1 MNTFG
6 KLDFKRNVDELA
18 VGRRRVDPDLLPS
31 VDLDEEVPRVR
42 CHAAEYERA
51 LSAAVDLYVLPD
63 EIVRLAVADTRD
75 RNVSRCSG
83 ELGRKRRARLP
94 GIAKLLIFGEERS
107 LGLVN
112 GAFEALFRVEAEE
125 RKSIVQY
132 PIHYSVDLDLTQG
145 DMTFVSTSTIQFG
158 AKAGESTF
166 LDLIADEVTSVTLNG
181 ESVEPGEVFADSRI
195 ALNNLRERNE
205 VVVTAVCRYST
216 TGEGLHRSVDPS
228 DGNVYLYSQFEVPD
242 ARRVYAVFD
251 QPDLKAVFKF
261 SVLAPC
267 SWIVTSN
274 MPVESTEDTGQM
286 TLDGTLGTKP
296 AEHAKRWTFAPTPTM
311 SSYLTA
317 ICAGPYAEWHT
328 TYQNE
333 DGRTIPMAQ
342 YCRQSLKDDFAKDV
356 DYLFDI
362 TKKGFAFYAKTWGVP
377 YPYAKYDQIYVPEY
391 NAGAMENIGMVTI
404 RDSYVFSSK
413 VTDAL
418 AERRVVTVLH
428 ELAHMW
434 FGDYVTMKW
443 WNDLW
448 LNESFAE
455 FTSTLATAEATEWHD
470 AWATFCSGEKSW
482 ALNQDQLSTTHPI
495 VAPINDL
502 NDTYV
507 NFDGITYAK
516 GASVLKQLVA
526 YVGRSEFFEG
536 INHYLY
542 RHAYSNATLNDLLT
556 ELEGTSGRDL
566 KTWSAQWL
574 EQAGINTIATDLHTA
589 QDGTISEL
597 TLHQFAPT
605 DHPVLR
611 EHRLAVGFYNEDEES
626 GKVVRTDRIELD
638 VDGEAT
644 TVTEAAGKPRPQF
657 LLTNDDDLTYT
668 KLRFDD
674 ESLAFATA
682 NLYRFDDALARAV
695 IWLALWD
702 MTRDGELAASD
713 FIGTTL
719 KLLSTE
725 TESTT
730 FRYALACLSTTVWH
744 YTDRTKRAAIAQHTA
759 QALLDLAKQAPAGS
773 DMQFQLISAYLTYGV
788 GGDSAFADTVRGLLS
803 GSLVLEGLE
812 LDNNFRWSLVR
823 ALSSINAIDE
833 ADIQQ
838 ELERKDTTE
847 NREFALAARA
857 ARATAEAKAWAWNEA
872 IHDEVLTNAQL
883 ESVAGGFASTPSQEL
898 AEPYVK
904 EYFDSA
910 EWIWN
915 HKTFHMAE
923 ALLEGLYPRYADP
936 ATLVELGDKWL
947 ASHADADNALRRLI
961 SANVE
966 SSHRTKMVADFNA
979 SLNDDIDE

>member
-1 MNTFG
+1 M
-6 KLDFKRNVDELA
+6 
-18 VGRRRVDPDLLPS
+18 
-31 VDLDEEVPRVR
+31 
-42 CHAAEYERA
+42 
-51 LSAAVDLYVLPD
+51 
-63 EIVRLAVADTRD
+63 
-75 RNVSRCSG
+75 
-83 ELGRKRRARLP
+83 P
-94 GIAKLLIFGEERS
+94 GANLT
-107 LGLVN
+107 
-112 GAFEALFRVEAEE
+112 RVEAQE
-125 RKSIVQY
+125 RKSVVQY
-132 PIHYSVDLDLTQG
+132 PIHYAVDLDLTQG
-145 DMTFVSTSTIQFG
+145 DKTFVSTSTVEFD
-158 AKAGESTF
+158 ATPGESTF
-166 LDLIADEVTSVTLNG
+166 LDLIADEVTKVAVNG
-181 ESVEPGEVFADSRI
+181 TELDPNEVFDDDRI
-195 ALNNLRERNE
+195 QLNDLAEHNT
-205 VVVTAVCRYST
+205 VTVTALCRYST

-251 QPDLKAVFKF
+251 QPDLKAVFDF
-261 SVLAPC
+261 TVTAPK

-274 MPVESTEDTGQM
+274 MPVASVADLDRM
-286 TLDGTLGTKP
+286 TMDGTLAGKP
-296 AEHAKRWTFAPTPTM
+296 SETTKRWTFAPTPTM

-328 TYQNE
+328 TYENE

-342 YCRQSLKDDFAKDV
+342 YCRQALKDDFAKDV

-526 YVGRSEFFEG
+526 YVGRDKFFAG

-542 RHAYSNATLNDLLT
+542 RHAYSNATLNDLLS
-556 ELEGTSGRDL
+556 ELEQTSGRDL
-566 KTWSAQWL
+566 KTWSEKWL
-574 EQAGINTIATDLHTA
+574 EQSGINTISTDVATAD
-589 QDGTISEL
+589 DGTITTL
-597 TLHQFAPT
+597 TLTQSAPEA
-605 DHPVLR
+605 HPVLR
-611 EHRLAVGFYNEDEES
+611 PHRLAVGFYNEDAAS
-626 GKVVRTDRIELD
+626 GKIVRTDRIELD
-638 VDGEAT
+638 VDGAT
-644 TVTEAAGKPRPQF
+644 TIVPAAGKAKPAF
-657 LLTNDDDLTYT
+657 ILANDDDLTYT

-674 ESLAFATA
+674 DSLAFALA
-682 NLYRFDDALARAV
+682 NLYRFDDALTRAV

-702 MTRDGELAASD
+702 MTRDAELAATD
-713 FIGTTL
+713 FIDTTL

-730 FRYALACLSTTVWH
+730 FRYALATLSTTVWH
-744 YTDRTKRAAIAQHTA
+744 YTDPAKRTLIARHVA
-759 QALLDLAKQAPAGS
+759 NALLTLAKRAPAGS
-773 DMQFQLISAYLTYGV
+773 DMQFQLASAYLSYGV
-788 GGDSAFADTVRGLLS
+788 EGDDAFADTVRGLLD

-823 ALSSINAIDE
+823 ALASVNAIKDE
-833 ADIQQ
+833 DIDA
-838 ELERKDTTE
+838 ELQRRDTTE
-847 NREFALAARA
+847 NREFAYGARA
-857 ARATAEAKAWAWNEA
+857 VRATADAKAWAWDQALHNA
-872 IHDEVLTNAQL
+872 DLTNSQL
-883 ESVAGGFASTPSQEL
+883 EEVARGFAGTPSQTL
-898 AEPYVK
+898 ADPYVD
-904 EYFDSA
+904 EYFAQA
-910 EWIWN
+910 EWIWKN
-915 HKTFHMAE
+915 KSFHMAE
-923 ALLEGLYPRYADP
+923 ALLEGLYPGYADP
-936 ATLVELGDKWL
+936 AKLVEAGNAWL
-947 ASHADADNALRRLI
+947 DEHKDADNALKRIVRG
-961 SANVE
+961 NVE
-966 SSHRTKMVADFNA
+966 ASERTRDVAAFNT
-979 SLNDDIDE
+979 SVTGTVEG

>member
-1 MNTFG
+1 M
-6 KLDFKRNVDELA
+6 
-18 VGRRRVDPDLLPS
+18 
-31 VDLDEEVPRVR
+31 
-42 CHAAEYERA
+42 
-51 LSAAVDLYVLPD
+51 
-63 EIVRLAVADTRD
+63 
-75 RNVSRCSG
+75 
-83 ELGRKRRARLP
+83 P
-94 GIAKLLIFGEERS
+94 GANLT
-107 LGLVN
+107 
-112 GAFEALFRVEAEE
+112 RVEAEE

-145 DMTFVSTSTIQFG
+145 DTTFVSTSTIQFG

-181 ESVEPGEVFADSRI
+181 ESVEPGEVFADDRI

-251 QPDLKAVFKF
+251 QPDLKAVFRF

-274 MPVESTEDTGQM
+274 MPVERTEDTDQM

-296 AEHAKRWTFAPTPTM
+296 AEYAKRWTFAPTPTM

-342 YCRQSLKDDFAKDV
+342 YCRQALKDDFAKDV

-455 FTSTLATAEATEWHD
+455 FTSTLATAEATEWKD

-788 GGDSAFADTVRGLLS
+788 EGDSAFADTVRGLLS

>member
-1 MNTFG
+1 M
-6 KLDFKRNVDELA
+6 
-18 VGRRRVDPDLLPS
+18 
-31 VDLDEEVPRVR
+31 
-42 CHAAEYERA
+42 
-51 LSAAVDLYVLPD
+51 
-63 EIVRLAVADTRD
+63 
-75 RNVSRCSG
+75 
-83 ELGRKRRARLP
+83 P
-94 GIAKLLIFGEERS
+94 GANLT
-107 LGLVN
+107 
-112 GAFEALFRVEAEE
+112 RVEAEE

-145 DMTFVSTSTIQFG
+145 DTTFVSTSTIQFG

-166 LDLIADEVTSVTLNG
+166 LALIADEVTSVTLNG

>member
-1 MNTFG
+1 M
-6 KLDFKRNVDELA
+6 
-18 VGRRRVDPDLLPS
+18 
-31 VDLDEEVPRVR
+31 
-42 CHAAEYERA
+42 
-51 LSAAVDLYVLPD
+51 
-63 EIVRLAVADTRD
+63 
-75 RNVSRCSG
+75 
-83 ELGRKRRARLP
+83 P
-94 GIAKLLIFGEERS
+94 GANLT
-107 LGLVN
+107 
-112 GAFEALFRVEAEE
+112 RVEAEE

-132 PIHYSVDLDLTQG
+132 PIQYSVDLDLTQG
-145 DMTFVSTSTIQFG
+145 DTTFVSTSTIQFG

-166 LDLIADEVTSVTLNG
+166 LDLIADEVTAVTVNG
-181 ESVEPGEVFADSRI
+181 ESVEPSEVFADSRI

-205 VVVTAVCRYST
+205 VVVTALCRYST

-251 QPDLKAVFKF
+251 QPDLKAVFTF
-261 SVLAPC
+261 SVLAPQ

-274 MPVESTEDTGQM
+274 MPVERTEDTDQM

-526 YVGRSEFFEG
+526 YVGRDKFFEG

-638 VDGEAT
+638 VAGEAT
-644 TVTEAAGKPRPQF
+644 TVTGAAGKPRPQF

-713 FIGTTL
+713 FIDTTL

-788 GGDSAFADTVRGLLS
+788 EGDSAFADTVRGLLS

>member
-1 MNTFG
+1 M
-6 KLDFKRNVDELA
+6 
-18 VGRRRVDPDLLPS
+18 
-31 VDLDEEVPRVR
+31 
-42 CHAAEYERA
+42 
-51 LSAAVDLYVLPD
+51 
-63 EIVRLAVADTRD
+63 
-75 RNVSRCSG
+75 
-83 ELGRKRRARLP
+83 P
-94 GIAKLLIFGEERS
+94 GANLT
-107 LGLVN
+107 
-112 GAFEALFRVEAEE
+112 RVEAEE

>member
-1 MNTFG
+1 M
-6 KLDFKRNVDELA
+6 
-18 VGRRRVDPDLLPS
+18 
-31 VDLDEEVPRVR
+31 
-42 CHAAEYERA
+42 
-51 LSAAVDLYVLPD
+51 
-63 EIVRLAVADTRD
+63 
-75 RNVSRCSG
+75 
-83 ELGRKRRARLP
+83 P
-94 GIAKLLIFGEERS
+94 GANLT
-107 LGLVN
+107 
-112 GAFEALFRVEAEE
+112 RVEAEE

-145 DMTFVSTSTIQFG
+145 DTTFVSTSTIQFG

-274 MPVESTEDTGQM
+274 MPVESSEDTGQM